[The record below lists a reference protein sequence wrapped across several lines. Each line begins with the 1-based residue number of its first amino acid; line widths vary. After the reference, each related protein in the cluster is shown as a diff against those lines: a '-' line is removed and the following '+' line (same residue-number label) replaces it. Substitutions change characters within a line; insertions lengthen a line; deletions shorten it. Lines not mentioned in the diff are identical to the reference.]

1 MASKTFLQLFIE
13 NLWGFQI
20 NRDGIA
26 DLKSCLDRFK
36 DLENY
41 RIDGLKERSS
51 FYEIEKEEAV
61 SVKRN
66 QAKAKDYLNKAIIQD
81 VFAFRLVFSYQ
92 PNKSFTSEDNI
103 TAFNTLLTD
112 F

>member
-1 MASKTFLQLFIE
+1 
-13 NLWGFQI
+13 
-20 NRDGIA
+20 
-26 DLKSCLDRFK
+26 
-36 DLENY
+36 
-41 RIDGLKERSS
+41 
-51 FYEIEKEEAV
+51 
-61 SVKRN
+61 VKRN

-112 F
+112 FLKNLKRTRKISGESLVAYIGTRIFIDKVLNADITLIF